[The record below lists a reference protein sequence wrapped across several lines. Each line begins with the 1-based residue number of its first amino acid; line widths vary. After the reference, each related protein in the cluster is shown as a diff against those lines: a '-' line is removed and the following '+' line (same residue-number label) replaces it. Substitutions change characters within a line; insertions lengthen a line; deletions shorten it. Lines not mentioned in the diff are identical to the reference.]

1 MELYKNI
8 IITVVAVLVMTSS
21 IYTIFI
27 CCQCQKFRKESHVV
41 LPLLMSVF
49 IAGLL
54 TGIFCI
60 IACIVCWAEI
70 QHLTLLL
77 KIEFV
82 LIWLSSYAQYFSL
95 AMLSAIKS
103 FGVLKPFLYIRSVTR
118 NKTLII
124 TFVIW
129 FISLVGAVPMIL
141 PIPMGFS
148 QAVQLPSPGP
158 NGDQL
163 GHLFDVLVYPYF
175 LFNIPRL
182 VIFVSSIVLLTVTV
196 KHKLQIKQVTN
207 LGSGEKA
214 ERADEVI
221 RAIWSSKGILAISI
235 ICIILNVPAMT
246 VAKIPLVKQEPRF
259 YCYWF
264 AVSGTFWYSLC
275 VILTSPSL
283 KNWIKSGGRN
293 KIDAADSI

>member
-1 MELYKNI
+1 M
-8 IITVVAVLVMTSS
+8 
-21 IYTIFI
+21 
-27 CCQCQKFRKESHVV
+27 
-41 LPLLMSVF
+41 
-49 IAGLL
+49 
-54 TGIFCI
+54 
-60 IACIVCWAEI
+60 
-70 QHLTLLL
+70 
-77 KIEFV
+77 
-82 LIWLSSYAQYFSL
+82 
-95 AMLSAIKS
+95 
-103 FGVLKPFLYIRSVTR
+103 
-118 NKTLII
+118 
-124 TFVIW
+124 
-129 FISLVGAVPMIL
+129 VGAVPMIL

-148 QAVQLPSPGP
+148 HAVQLPSPGP

-275 VILTSPSL
+275 VIFTSPSL